1 MERFD
6 YIIVGAGSAGCV
18 LANRLSADP
27 AVRILLIEAGGEDKS
42 PLIPIPMGIGKT
54 LGDPRLNWYY
64 AVEPEAGN
72 AFRSPIWMRGRVL
85 GGSSAING
93 MMYMRGQP
101 EDYDG
106 WEALGNAGWGWREI
120 GRCFREM
127 EDHELGDDG
136 VRGVGGPLHVSIQSH
151 RSPVTEAILQSGALM
166 GLERRD
172 DVNRPQQEGIGYT
185 PVTIDRG
192 RRVSAASAFLRP
204 VRRRPNLVVLS
215 DTLVTRVLF
224 EGARAVGVETR
235 GQDGTLTECRASRD
249 VILSAGALESP
260 KLLQLSGIGPAGL
273 LRDLGVPVLVD
284 SPAVGAHMR
293 EHKVITMAMR
303 LNGPYSH
310 NAELQGARLYW
321 NAAKYFLLRKGPL
334 ASTYDVTAFIR
345 TDPALARPD
354 AQLTFWSLTLN
365 RDAQQMEPEKE
376 PGLFAMGYPL
386 RTQSEGSVTA
396 RSLDPAAPPR
406 IATNFL
412 SDSYDQNVII
422 GLFRY
427 MRRFVDQAPLRAFI
441 GHETRPGISVRSD
454 DEIIEAARQDD
465 TCMHAVG
472 TCRMGTDTGSV
483 VDPKLRVRGVSGL
496 RVADCSV
503 MPTQVSGNT
512 NGPVMALAWR
522 AAELIRASS
531 DI

>member
-1 MERFD
+1 MESFD

-18 LANRLSADP
+18 LANKLSADP
-27 AVRILLIEAGGEDKS
+27 SVRVLLIEAGGEDKS
-42 PLIPIPMGIGKT
+42 PFISVPMGIGKT

-106 WEALGNAGWGWREI
+106 WEALGNTGWGWREI
-120 GRCFREM
+120 GRCFHEM
-127 EDHELGDDG
+127 EDHELGNDG
-136 VRGVGGPLHVSIQSH
+136 VRGVGGPLHVSIQPH

-166 GLERRD
+166 GLDRRE

-185 PVTIDRG
+185 PVTINRG

-204 VRRRPNLVVLS
+204 VRARPNLSILT
-215 DTLVTRVLF
+215 DTLVTKVLF
-224 EGARAVGVETR
+224 EGTRAVGVETR
-235 GQDGTLTECRASRD
+235 QEGIASQHRADRT

-293 EHKVITMAMR
+293 EHKVITMTLR

-310 NAELQGARLYW
+310 NAALQGARLYW
-321 NAAKYFLLRKGPL
+321 NAAKYMLLRKGAL
-334 ASTYDVTAFIR
+334 ASTYDITAFIR
-345 TDPALARPD
+345 TDPALKQPD

-365 RDAQQMEPEKE
+365 RGAQKMEPEKG
-376 PGLFAMGYPL
+376 PGLFIMGYPL

-396 RSLDPAAPPR
+396 QSRDPAAPPR

-427 MRRFVDQAPLRAFI
+427 MRRFADQAPLRAFI
-441 GHETRPGISVRSD
+441 SHETRPGIVVRSD
-454 DEIIEAARQDD
+454 DEIMEAARQDD

-472 TCRMGTDTGSV
+472 TCRMGVDTGSV
-483 VDPKLRVRGVSGL
+483 VDPGLRVRGVSGL
-496 RVADCSV
+496 RVVDCSV

-522 AAELIRASS
+522 AAELIQASS
-531 DI
+531 DM